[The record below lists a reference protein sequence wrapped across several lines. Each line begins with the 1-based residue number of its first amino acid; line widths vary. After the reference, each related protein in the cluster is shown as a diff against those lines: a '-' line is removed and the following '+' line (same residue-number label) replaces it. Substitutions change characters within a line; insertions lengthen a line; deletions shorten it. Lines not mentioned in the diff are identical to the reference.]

1 MGMIASTFLLVM
13 EEEDAF
19 WMMSAVVEDLLPA
32 SYFSPSL
39 LGIQADQLVLRGL
52 IASTLPALDALLAEH
67 DIELSLIT
75 LNWFLTLYSSV
86 LHVRVVMRLWD
97 LLFFE
102 GSKVLFQVKK
112 KPTLQRDLIAIVDGF
127 IYTFF
132 SRPPW
137 AC

>member
-32 SYFSPSL
+32 SSL

-112 KPTLQRDLIAIVDGF
+112 SQHYKGI
-127 IYTFF
+127 
-132 SRPPW
+132 
-137 AC
+137 